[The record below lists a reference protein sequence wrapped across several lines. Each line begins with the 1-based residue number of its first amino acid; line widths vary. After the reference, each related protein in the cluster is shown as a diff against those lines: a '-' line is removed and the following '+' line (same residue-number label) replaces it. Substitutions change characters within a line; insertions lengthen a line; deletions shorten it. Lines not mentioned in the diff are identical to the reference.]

1 MWVRNGSFQILD
13 MLMFSVLSVL
23 QSRPSYLFVW
33 PVGVSQV
40 GYRCCCN
47 IDPFSCHH
55 TRWHPRHLELWG
67 QSPLAVSNLIC
78 LPPCLQICSF
88 VHVPDIDKFG
98 WEWSNQQ
105 GQPPKNSNNSLV
117 NKGNTRNEM
126 VWERHVRNVKKWVM
140 IAKFYQKQGGKSLFR
155 LWAEPGLAWSPEESA
170 GPSVLSVGSVC
181 SGRGV
186 GNGHLSQSKCMH
198 FHLLV
203 SFLFSSARVSLRVTF
218 KWSFSLTHF
227 ILQSSHSLYP
237 DSWLEK
243 K

>member
-1 MWVRNGSFQILD
+1 MDQHARVRRICIHLLYQVHKKNIFLKWMCVRNGSFQILD

-23 QSRPSYLFVW
+23 QSRPSYLFMW
-33 PVGVSQV
+33 PVGMSQV

-78 LPPCLQICSF
+78 LLPCLQICSF

-126 VWERHVRNVKKWVM
+126 VWER
-140 IAKFYQKQGGKSLFR
+140 LT
-155 LWAEPGLAWSPEESA
+155 
-170 GPSVLSVGSVC
+170 
-181 SGRGV
+181 
-186 GNGHLSQSKCMH
+186 
-198 FHLLV
+198 LLV
-203 SFLFSSARVSLRVTF
+203 RSFPPKLVYIWHMD
-218 KWSFSLTHF
+218 KWAYL
-227 ILQSSHSLYP
+227 
-237 DSWLEK
+237 
-243 K
+243 